1 MAQTAFLGVPD
12 DRKLCHRLDF
22 TNVVFNQ
29 AYQESRDCTAQRA
42 LDRRHWPLTE
52 PKQKAP
58 VMLLDELAIVDC
70 CAGVSFYAP

>member
-1 MAQTAFLGVPD
+1 VECALGLSSAC
-12 DRKLCHRLDF
+12 R

-29 AYQESRDCTAQRA
+29 AYQEPRDRATQRA
-42 LDRRHWPLTE
+42 LDRRHWPLTKHPLRV
-52 PKQKAP
+52 PKQKAA